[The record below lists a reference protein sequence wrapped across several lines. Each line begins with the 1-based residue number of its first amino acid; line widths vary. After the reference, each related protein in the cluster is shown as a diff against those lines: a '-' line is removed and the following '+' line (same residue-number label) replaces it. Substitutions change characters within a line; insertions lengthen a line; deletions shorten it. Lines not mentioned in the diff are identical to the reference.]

1 MRPLSHHVLFS
12 HSQMYD
18 GGRQFI
24 TASLKSP
31 SYNLQDRKFQLQLL
45 RFSVGICSNC
55 TAAVPTCCPR
65 RTKPSQIPLCSTQHW
80 DSPQLPGP
88 GTPGQRAHG
97 STWERPDV
105 WPAVSF
111 QQQRALLRDPFVPSI
126 LTRWGDRI
134 WEISSREGVC
144 SCSKTTFVKCP
155 EQMRKAVL
163 VFQWQSLSE
172 AAVKLCGK
180 KEAAT
185 LGKWQFKTHGYLADE
200 SCHVQGSLWLWMLQ
214 DVLLNGVCFK
224 DRQVSAPSE
233 TALCLGYVLN
243 VITSVIYSFLSF
255 NVCER

>member
-1 MRPLSHHVLFS
+1 MGENNSLLFLTKVFPIIYKVES
-12 HSQMYD
+12 FS
-18 GGRQFI
+18 FSFLLASAV
-24 TASLKSP
+24 TA
-31 SYNLQDRKFQLQLL
+31 LQQ
-45 RFSVGICSNC
+45 CPP
-55 TAAVPTCCPR
+55 AVPGEPNPHKSCCAA
-65 RTKPSQIPLCSTQHW
+65 PSTET
-80 DSPQLPGP
+80 

-111 QQQRALLRDPFVPSI
+111 QQQRALFRDPFVPSV

-144 SCSKTTFVKCP
+144 SCSKTIFVKCP

-163 VFQWQSLSE
+163 AFQWQSLSE
-172 AAVKLCGK
+172 AAVKWCGK

-243 VITSVIYSFLSF
+243 VITSVIYSFFSF